1 MNRKRPFESNGWF
14 SNVEVTDVGE
24 TESTALSTSLDK
36 APRPFVF
43 KLFSLQ
49 SF

>member
-24 TESTALSTSLDK
+24 TESTTLSTSLDK
-36 APRPFVF
+36 PHQFAF